1 MMRIVG
7 LVLLLLCASW
17 YHPIHVSVCNVD
29 LDPGSGDIE
38 LSLKVFSDDFQDLI
52 LHKYQVQL
60 NITEQEEPGDKIEAV
75 NRYIEEAFQLEING
89 KGVEGLEFR
98 GLEMNE
104 EAIWLNY
111 SHEFGSRIRKVRVR
125 NTLMLEKFD
134 DQTNLLIVS
143 YDNRQNG
150 YRMDNKNTDLTFN
163 IK

>member
-1 MMRIVG
+1 MRIAG
-7 LVLLLLCASW
+7 LMFLLLCASW

-29 LDPGSGDIE
+29 LDPGSGDME
-38 LSLKVFSDDFQDLI
+38 LSVKIFSDDFQDLI

-60 NITEQEEPGDKIEAV
+60 RITEQEEPGEKIKAV
-75 NRYIEEAFQLEING
+75 NRYIGESLQIEING
-89 KGVEGLEFR
+89 KPLGGLEFR
-98 GLEMNE
+98 GSELNE

-111 SHEFGSRIRKVRVR
+111 SYQYGGRIRKIRIR

-143 YDNRQNG
+143 YNEKQNG
-150 YRMDNKNTDLTFN
+150 YRMDNKTTDLTFN